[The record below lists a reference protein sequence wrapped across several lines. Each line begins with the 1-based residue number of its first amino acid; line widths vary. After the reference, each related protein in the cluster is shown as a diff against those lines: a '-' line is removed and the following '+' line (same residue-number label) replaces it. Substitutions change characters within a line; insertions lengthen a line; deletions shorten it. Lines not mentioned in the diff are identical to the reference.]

1 MLSKKYILLNIVIAV
16 FAFVFQYNSFN
27 IFGSLNATPM
37 FTLGFIIVLSMFCSE
52 LSSFITGLAFGIIT
66 DAVATTALGFNSIV
80 LPLICFGVSLLSH
93 YLFNNNIRSCAVI
106 SLSVSFVYFTVK
118 FMIFYSSVN
127 AKETMMYLM
136 RTAIPSAIITAAFSV
151 LLYLFEKRAFKDV
164 QALR

>member
-1 MLSKKYILLNIVIAV
+1 MSSRKYIFLNIVIAV
-16 FAFVFQYNSFN
+16 LTFVFQYNSFD

-37 FTLGFIIVLSMFCSE
+37 FSLGFIIVLSMFCSE
-52 LSSFITGLAFGIIT
+52 LSSFILGLAFGIMT

-93 YLFNNNIRSCAVI
+93 YLFNNNIISCAVI

-164 QALR
+164 QTLR